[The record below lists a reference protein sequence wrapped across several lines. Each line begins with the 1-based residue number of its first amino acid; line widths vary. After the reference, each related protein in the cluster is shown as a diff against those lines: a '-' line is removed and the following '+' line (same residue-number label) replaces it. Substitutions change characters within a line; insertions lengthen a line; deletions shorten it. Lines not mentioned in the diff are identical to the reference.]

1 MRKLDPV
8 KHEEKRQQIL
18 QAAARCFVRDGF
30 RGASTSDICAEAKIS
45 PGHLYHYFPSKEAIV
60 SAITVFGLAMATEIF
75 SAIAQGPDVVTA
87 LLAELERGIFGGD
100 RSKGTFML
108 DLLAESARNPGIGEI
123 LRERH
128 CEIRALLAKLL
139 QEGQER
145 GQVDVDLDPDLA
157 ASILISFID
166 GAKAMTIRDPGLDAA
181 NTTEMLKIA
190 ISRFLRPPSNK
201 ASAKKRQHRGV

>member
-60 SAITVFGLAMATEIF
+60 SAMTEAGLAHLAELF
-75 SAIAQGPDVVTA
+75 SAMAQGPDVVTA
-87 LLAELERGIFGGD
+87 FLAEIERGIFGRD
-100 RSKGTFML
+100 RPEQAFIFDMF
-108 DLLAESARNPGIGEI
+108 AESARNPGIAEI

-128 CEIRALLAKLL
+128 REMLALLAKLL
-139 QEGQER
+139 REGQER
-145 GQVDVDLDPDLA
+145 GQIDSNLDPKA
-157 ASILISFID
+157 AAAILIGILD
-166 GAKAMTIRDPGLDAA
+166 GAKAMTIRDPRLDKAKSIA
-181 NTTEMLKIA
+181 ILEIA
-190 ISRFLRPPSNK
+190 ISRLLRPPPDNAPK
-201 ASAKKRQHRGV
+201 KKRGRT